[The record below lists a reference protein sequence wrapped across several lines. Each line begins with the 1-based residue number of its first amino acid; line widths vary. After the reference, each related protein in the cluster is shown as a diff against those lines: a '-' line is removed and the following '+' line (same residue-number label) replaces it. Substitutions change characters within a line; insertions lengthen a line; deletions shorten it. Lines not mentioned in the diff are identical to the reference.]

1 LNNGQ
6 LVGGGNVNRHL
17 RDFLDFE
24 DSDHNVTHREEEPII
39 TQKMLHTTTLP
50 KPAKKDLSDGRP
62 KVASMDHEQISEMI
76 AGIDYNVS
84 QEGMS
89 ASFYRIKERQ
99 EQSPISRFEI
109 RPGAES

>member
-1 LNNGQ
+1 
-6 LVGGGNVNRHL
+6 
-17 RDFLDFE
+17 
-24 DSDHNVTHREEEPII
+24 
-39 TQKMLHTTTLP
+39 
-50 KPAKKDLSDGRP
+50 
-62 KVASMDHEQISEMI
+62 MI